1 MPELDLSIG
10 GRVFRM
16 ACQPGEEGHLRTAAA
31 ILDAEAAPLAAQSAR
46 MPEARLLLM
55 AGLMLAD
62 RMAGAEDTASRAAAR
77 VAELEARVA
86 ELEARPAPEPVQV
99 ETIVEK
105 IVEVP
110 VETRIEVPVVPRM
123 MIDRMAQLAA
133 EAESLADAAEER
145 AGELADLVFDN

>member
-31 ILDAEAAPLAAQSAR
+31 ILDAEAAPLAAQGAR

-62 RMAGAEDTASRAAAR
+62 RMAGAEDTASRAAAK
-77 VAELEARVA
+77 VAALEARIA
-86 ELEARPAPEPVQV
+86 ELEARPAPAAEQV
-99 ETIVEK
+99 EVIVEK

-110 VETRIEVPVVPRM
+110 VVPRL

-145 AGELADLVFDN
+145 AGDLADLVFDN